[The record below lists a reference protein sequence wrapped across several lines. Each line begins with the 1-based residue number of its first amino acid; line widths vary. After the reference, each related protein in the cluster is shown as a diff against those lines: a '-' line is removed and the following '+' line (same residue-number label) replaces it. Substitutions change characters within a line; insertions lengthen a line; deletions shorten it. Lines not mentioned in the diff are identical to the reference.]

1 MARLDD
7 DRQPGQL
14 VSPGNAIT
22 RDQGY
27 MHVHGTY
34 IDQDVLLASVAG
46 IVERVNKLISV
57 TPVKA
62 RYKGEIGDVVLGRI
76 VEVQQKRWKVDINS
90 RLDAV
95 LMLSSGNMPGGDL
108 RTRSMEDV
116 LMMRRY
122 LEAILNCYFLLFFV
136 INRPRNGF

>member
-1 MARLDD
+1 
-7 DRQPGQL
+7 
-14 VSPGNAIT
+14 
-22 RDQGY
+22 
-27 MHVHGTY
+27 MHGHGTY

-57 TPVKA
+57 MPVKA
-62 RYKGEIGDVVLGRI
+62 RYKGEIDDVVLGRI

-122 LEAILNCYFLLFFV
+122 LEAILNCYFFIVFCD
-136 INRPRNGF
+136 